1 MSRSDPTQPEIKGD
15 PHLQQSSAPSPPHPP
30 LPQAPDPAKDPGIL
44 PSIKSPPLDHGAIPE
59 TIDIFD
65 LSPVAALKLFCGNV
79 DTIVKFTGDVPP
91 TPPPRLGIHDP
102 SNLAEGK
109 AGQQDVQAS
118 KHDENLPPGFVPS
131 SKVHEHIDGV
141 PFTRSAI
148 GSPEAHHS
156 EPVNIIGA
164 GAEPLYIQHGALARK
179 FFSKKPP
186 PIATEDY
193 LLRLH
198 RYCPMSTAV
207 YLTASHYINRLVV
220 AERVLP
226 LTPRNVH
233 RLLLASLRVA
243 MKAIEDLSYPHSRF
257 AKVGGVTET
266 ELGRLEISFCFLTD
280 FELKVDQEILQ
291 DEAVALK
298 TGSSVAES
306 TSSFEPKLPGRREK
320 RKASSVLPSRPVPKE
335 LQAPS

>member
-1 MSRSDPTQPEIKGD
+1 MSDSAAKNNNNNAGQDLNPGGHT
-15 PHLQQSSAPSPPHPP
+15 HLPSPHPP
-30 LPQAPDPAKDPGIL
+30 LPQAPDPAKDPGIQ
-44 PSIKSPPLDHGAIPE
+44 PSIKLPPLDTGAIPE
-59 TIDIFD
+59 KIDVLS
-65 LSPVAALKLFCGNV
+65 LSPLAALKLFCGNV

-91 TPPPRLGIHDP
+91 TPPPRLSADNIHDWAETVIQGNRA
-102 SNLAEGK
+102 SNTTDSPL
-109 AGQQDVQAS
+109 S
-118 KHDENLPPGFVPS
+118 GFNS
-131 SKVHEHIDGV
+131 SLRTHEHIDGV

-156 EPVNIIGA
+156 EPINIIGA
-164 GAEPLYIQHGALARK
+164 GAEPLYVQHGALARK

-186 PIATEDY
+186 PIGTEDY

-198 RYCPMSTAV
+198 RYCPMSTGV
-207 YLTASHYINRLVV
+207 YLAASHYINRLVV

-266 ELGRLEISFCFLTD
+266 ELGRLEISFCFLTN
-280 FELKVDQEILQ
+280 FELKVDHDTLQ
-291 DEAVALK
+291 DEAVSLGN
-298 TGSSVAES
+298 GSSVLETLS
-306 TSSFEPKLPGRREK
+306 PVEPKLPVRREK
-320 RKASSVLPSRPVPKE
+320 RKASSVLPSRP
-335 LQAPS
+335 APLEVSTTS